1 MPIRPRFLLPLL
13 LLLLTALSVSA
24 ATPTLL
30 LDVARFRPLAAGNSY
45 EVELYVTVPGNGLT
59 YIKRTRDT
67 YQAGA
72 TVALQVLGADGR
84 AVHSET
90 ITLKPPVISDT
101 TIGIKNPQS
110 FLRRLTLRGGQYTIK
125 AELKDMYRKT
135 AGTFKVE
142 EPLALDMSATAPVL
156 SDIVFLAKAAGKTTE
171 QNNFTR
177 GGYSLV
183 RTPAGNYG
191 RGADQLYF
199 YLELY
204 NAPAGQPLTLHYHVE
219 SAEGFAADADAPL
232 GQAKAG
238 RPTTVAGEL
247 PLGGLSQLGVETDG
261 TYALTVEVR
270 SGKKVLA
277 SRKGQFVRTR
287 QEYAPAG
294 ASLPR

>member
-1 MPIRPRFLLPLL
+1 MRLRLLLPLL
-13 LLLLTALSVSA
+13 LLLLSALPA
-24 ATPTLL
+24 AAASPTLL
-30 LDVARFRPLAAGNSY
+30 LDVARFRPLAGPGMY
-45 EVELYVTVPGNGLT
+45 EVELYATVPGNGLT

-72 TVALQVLGADGR
+72 TVVLQVLGADGR
-84 AVHSET
+84 AVHAET

-110 FLRRLTLRGGQYTIK
+110 FLRRLTLRAGQYTVK
-125 AELKDMYRKT
+125 AELRDLYRKS
-135 AGTFKVE
+135 AAPYKVE
-142 EPLALDMSATAPVL
+142 EPLSLDFAATAPVL
-156 SDIVFLAKAAGKTTE
+156 SDIVFLTKAAGKTTE
-171 QNNFTR
+171 QSNFTR
-177 GGYSLV
+177 GGYSLT

-204 NAPAGQPLTLHYHVE
+204 NAPQGQPLTLHYHVE

-232 GQAKAG
+232 GQARAG
-238 RPTTVAGEL
+238 RPTSVAGEL
-247 PLGGLSQLGVETDG
+247 PLGGLSQLGIETDG
-261 TYALTVEVR
+261 TYKLTVEVR

-277 SRKGQFVRTR
+277 SRTGQFVRTR

>member
-1 MPIRPRFLLPLL
+1 MRLRFLLPLL
-13 LLLLTALSVSA
+13 LWLLTAASASA

-45 EVELYVTVPGNGLT
+45 EVELYLTVPGNGLT

-67 YQAGA
+67 YQAAA
-72 TVALQVLGADGR
+72 TVTLQVLGPDGR
-84 AVHSET
+84 AVHAET

-110 FLRRLTLRGGQYTIK
+110 FLRRLTLRSGQYSIK
-125 AELKDMYRKT
+125 AELKDQYRKT
-135 AGTFKVE
+135 AGTFKVD
-142 EPLALDMSATAPVL
+142 EPLTLDAPTATPAL

-171 QNNFTR
+171 QSNFSR

-199 YLELY
+199 YVELY
-204 NAPAGQPLTLHYHVE
+204 NAPTGQPLTLHYHVE

-238 RPTTVAGEL
+238 RATPVAGEL
-247 PLGGLSQLGVETDG
+247 PLGGLSQLGVQTDG
-261 TYALTVEVR
+261 TYTLTVEVR

-277 SRKGQFVRTR
+277 ARTGQFVRSQ

>member
-1 MPIRPRFLLPLL
+1 MRPRFLLPLL
-13 LLLLTALSVSA
+13 LVLLTTLAASA
-24 ATPTLL
+24 ASPTLL

-45 EVELYVTVPGNGLT
+45 EVELYLTIPGNGLT

-72 TVALQVLGADGR
+72 TAVLQVLGTDGR

-135 AGTFKVE
+135 PGTFKVE
-142 EPLALDMSATAPVL
+142 EPLALDLPAAGPVL

-171 QNNFTR
+171 QSNFTR

-199 YLELY
+199 YVELY
-204 NAPAGQPLTLHYHVE
+204 NAPAALPLSLHYHVE
-219 SAEGFAADADAPL
+219 SSEGFAADADAPL

-247 PLGGLSQLGVETDG
+247 PLGGLSAMGVQTDG
-261 TYALTVEVR
+261 TYTLTVEVR

-277 SRKGQFVRTR
+277 SRTGQFVRSQ

>member
-1 MPIRPRFLLPLL
+1 MRPRLLLPLL
-13 LLLLTALSVSA
+13 LVLLTSFA
-24 ATPTLL
+24 ARAANPTLL

-45 EVELYVTVPGNGLT
+45 EVEVYVTVPGNGLT

-67 YQAGA
+67 YQAGS
-72 TVALQVLGADGR
+72 TVMLQVLSASGQ

-110 FLRRLTLRGGQYTIK
+110 FLRRLTLRGGQYTVK
-125 AELKDMYRKT
+125 AELKDMYRKS
-135 AGTFKVE
+135 AATFKTE
-142 EPLALDMSATAPVL
+142 QPLALDFPATAPTL
-156 SDIVFLAKAAGKTTE
+156 SDVVFLAKAAGKTTE
-171 QNNFTR
+171 QSNFSR

-199 YLELY
+199 YVELY
-204 NAPAGQPLTLHYHVE
+204 NAPAGQPLSLHYHVE

-232 GQAKAG
+232 GTAKAG
-238 RPTTVAGEL
+238 RPTPVAGEL
-247 PLGGLSQLGVETDG
+247 PLGELSQLGIETDG
-261 TYALTVEVR
+261 TYMLTVEVR

-277 SRKGQFVRTR
+277 SRQGQFVRTQ

-294 ASLPR
+294 ASLPK